1 MHWMP
6 GGSGGA
12 ISSPGWYGYSGVPF
26 GQDGSGGR
34 GSGAPFIPS
43 GSGGRGSTGGG
54 ANARKARPRAARAG
68 REDNPDQQQF
78 FPGMDGFRYPVL
90 KHKGSW
96 DPKRLRVFIDIYHSQ
111 IKNGNYNNGVMS
123 SAGWKDIKHKYFLAT
138 GLVHEREQFNSK
150 VQELKAEWRLC
161 NSLRKSSG
169 LGGSGYNVYAD
180 DDWWEKESKGKKALL
195 KIRDG
200 GMPDYLGQLDD
211 MFAGW
216 TVDGSTAYRPG
227 TGAATNV
234 IGVED
239 SDDED
244 AQHEVPA
251 DGATPASQGLATPGS
266 QGFATPASQG
276 FPTPS
281 SQVHKRPSST
291 NSTASS
297 PSKKTRSS
305 NARSWDSN
313 QREANDIE
321 RQKVNLFG
329 TILELQQ
336 KKNQH
341 QAQQSPNQ
349 HQTKKQMIE
358 QAYNIAAGM
367 GITAATRSSFLA
379 VRKICRDEVDL
390 AIFLSC
396 TDDAARWIIIQ
407 ENLPVE
413 N

>member
-1 MHWMP
+1 
-6 GGSGGA
+6 
-12 ISSPGWYGYSGVPF
+12 
-26 GQDGSGGR
+26 
-34 GSGAPFIPS
+34 
-43 GSGGRGSTGGG
+43 
-54 ANARKARPRAARAG
+54 
-68 REDNPDQQQF
+68 
-78 FPGMDGFRYPVL
+78 
-90 KHKGSW
+90 
-96 DPKRLRVFIDIYHSQ
+96 
-111 IKNGNYNNGVMS
+111 
-123 SAGWKDIKHKYFLAT
+123 
-138 GLVHEREQFNSK
+138 
-150 VQELKAEWRLC
+150 
-161 NSLRKSSG
+161 
-169 LGGSGYNVYAD
+169 
-180 DDWWEKESKGKKALL
+180 LL

-244 AQHEVPA
+244 AQHEVQA
-251 DGATPASQGLATPGS
+251 DGATPASQGFATPGS

-276 FPTPS
+276 FPTPG

-305 NARSWDSN
+305 NAKSWDSN

-349 HQTKKQMIE
+349 HQTKKQMVE
-358 QAYNIAAGM
+358 QAYNIALGM

-407 ENLPVE
+407 ENLPME

>member
-1 MHWMP
+1 
-6 GGSGGA
+6 
-12 ISSPGWYGYSGVPF
+12 
-26 GQDGSGGR
+26 
-34 GSGAPFIPS
+34 
-43 GSGGRGSTGGG
+43 
-54 ANARKARPRAARAG
+54 
-68 REDNPDQQQF
+68 
-78 FPGMDGFRYPVL
+78 
-90 KHKGSW
+90 
-96 DPKRLRVFIDIYHSQ
+96 
-111 IKNGNYNNGVMS
+111 
-123 SAGWKDIKHKYFLAT
+123 
-138 GLVHEREQFNSK
+138 
-150 VQELKAEWRLC
+150 
-161 NSLRKSSG
+161 
-169 LGGSGYNVYAD
+169 
-180 DDWWEKESKGKKALL
+180 
-195 KIRDG
+195 
-200 GMPDYLGQLDD
+200 MPDYLGQLDD

-227 TGAATNV
+227 TGAATDV
-234 IGVED
+234 IGVDD

-244 AQHEVPA
+244 AQHERQEDV
-251 DGATPASQGLATPGS
+251 ATPVSQGN
-266 QGFATPASQG
+266 
-276 FPTPS
+276 
-281 SQVHKRPSST
+281 KRPSST

-305 NARSWDSN
+305 NAKSWDSN

-329 TILELQQ
+329 TILEMQQ

-341 QAQQSPNQ
+341 QVQQSPM
-349 HQTKKQMIE
+349 TKKQMIE
-358 QAYNIAAGM
+358 QAYNIALGM

>member
-1 MHWMP
+1 E
-6 GGSGGA
+6 
-12 ISSPGWYGYSGVPF
+12 YGYSGVPF
-26 GQDGSGGR
+26 VPSGSGGR
-34 GSGAPFIPS
+34 RSGVPFVPG
-43 GSGGRGSTGGG
+43 GSGGRGSTGRG
-54 ANARKARPRAARAG
+54 ANTRKARPRAARAG

-150 VQELKAEWRLC
+150 VQEPKAEWRLC

-169 LGGSGYNVYAD
+169 LGGSGYNVYAN

-200 GMPDYLGQLDD
+200 GMRDYLGQLDD

-227 TGAATNV
+227 TGAATDV
-234 IGVED
+234 IGVDD

-244 AQHEVPA
+244 AQHERQEDV
-251 DGATPASQGLATPGS
+251 
-266 QGFATPASQG
+266 ATPASQG
-276 FPTPS
+276 FATPV
-281 SQVHKRPSST
+281 SQGNKRPSST

-321 RQKVNLFG
+321 RQK
-329 TILELQQ
+329 
-336 KKNQH
+336 
-341 QAQQSPNQ
+341 
-349 HQTKKQMIE
+349 MIE
-358 QAYNIAAGM
+358 KAYNIALGM

-379 VRKICRDEVDL
+379 VRKICKDDVDL
-390 AIFLSC
+390 AIFLAC
-396 TDDAARWIIIQ
+396 TDDAARWIIIS

>member
-1 MHWMP
+1 
-6 GGSGGA
+6 
-12 ISSPGWYGYSGVPF
+12 
-26 GQDGSGGR
+26 
-34 GSGAPFIPS
+34 
-43 GSGGRGSTGGG
+43 
-54 ANARKARPRAARAG
+54 
-68 REDNPDQQQF
+68 
-78 FPGMDGFRYPVL
+78 
-90 KHKGSW
+90 
-96 DPKRLRVFIDIYHSQ
+96 
-111 IKNGNYNNGVMS
+111 
-123 SAGWKDIKHKYFLAT
+123 
-138 GLVHEREQFNSK
+138 
-150 VQELKAEWRLC
+150 
-161 NSLRKSSG
+161 
-169 LGGSGYNVYAD
+169 
-180 DDWWEKESKGKKALL
+180 LL

-244 AQHEVPA
+244 AQHEGQD
-251 DGATPASQGLATPGS
+251 DGATPASQGFATPG
-266 QGFATPASQG
+266 
-276 FPTPS
+276 

-305 NARSWDSN
+305 NAKSWDSN

-321 RQKVNLFG
+321 RQNVNLFG
-329 TILELQQ
+329 TILEMQQ

-341 QAQQSPNQ
+341 QVQQSPM
-349 HQTKKQMIE
+349 TKKQMIE
-358 QAYNIAAGM
+358 QAYNIALGM

>member
-12 ISSPGWYGYSGVPF
+12 ISSPGG
-26 GQDGSGGR
+26 
-34 GSGAPFIPS
+34 

-138 GLVHEREQFNSK
+138 GLVHERERSTVKCKNS
-150 VQELKAEWRLC
+150 RP
-161 NSLRKSSG
+161 SG
-169 LGGSGYNVYAD
+169 G
-180 DDWWEKESKGKKALL
+180 
-195 KIRDG
+195 
-200 GMPDYLGQLDD
+200 
-211 MFAGW
+211 
-216 TVDGSTAYRPG
+216 TAYRPG

-234 IGVED
+234 IGVEN

-244 AQHEVPA
+244 AQHEGQA
-251 DGATPASQGLATPGS
+251 YGATPASQEFATPGS
-266 QGFATPASQG
+266 QGFATPASHG
-276 FPTPS
+276 FPTPG

-305 NARSWDSN
+305 NAKSWDSN

-349 HQTKKQMIE
+349 HQTKKQMVE
-358 QAYNIAAGM
+358 QAYNIALGM